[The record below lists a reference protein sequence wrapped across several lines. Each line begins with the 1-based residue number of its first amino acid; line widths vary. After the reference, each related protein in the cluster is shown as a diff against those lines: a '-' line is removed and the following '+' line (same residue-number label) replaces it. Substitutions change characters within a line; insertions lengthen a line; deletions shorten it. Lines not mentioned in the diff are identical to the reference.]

1 MSVFGVILV
10 RIFPAYSRIWTD
22 KKGPCWELFWFAF
35 FPHFPTSGLNTERY
49 SVSVFSPNAGKCRKN
64 AGRITPNKDTLYVV
78 CATHEC

>member
-35 FPHFPTSGLNTERY
+35 FPRDTPSPY
-49 SVSVFSPNAGKCRKN
+49 SVRMRENAGKMQ
-64 AGRITPNKDTLYVV
+64 ARITPNKDTLYAV